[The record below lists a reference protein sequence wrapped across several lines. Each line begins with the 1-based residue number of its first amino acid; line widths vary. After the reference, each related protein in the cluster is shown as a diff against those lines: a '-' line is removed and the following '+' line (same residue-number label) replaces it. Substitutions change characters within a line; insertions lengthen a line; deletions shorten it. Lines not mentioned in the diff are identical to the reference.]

1 MHQKYDIVLKDIV
14 KDAPRRFL
22 KLLTGYDTGKF
33 IDIQFPDI
41 QIREVDI
48 LIELPDSNI
57 AHIEMQSS
65 NDSDMLGRMYLY
77 SGFIY
82 NQYKKLPLQIVL
94 YIGNKPLN
102 MKSSMKFKRIKYSYE
117 LIDARTLDGNQLID
131 SDDPDDIIL
140 AILCRFDDADVM
152 IKRILAK
159 LYRLQPRKRENYI
172 RKFLYLAGL
181 RNLAAKVKQE
191 VLNMPITI
199 DLDEYEFFKDIFT
212 KGELKGRQ
220 EGELKGRQEGEL
232 KGRQEGELKGELKGK
247 LEGIEGMLEIKYGP
261 EGLELMD
268 MLRGIDKVD
277 RLDEFRALIKRSTS
291 VAQLRLYLQGN
302 A

>member
-1 MHQKYDIVLKDIV
+1 
-14 KDAPRRFL
+14 
-22 KLLTGYDTGKF
+22 
-33 IDIQFPDI
+33 
-41 QIREVDI
+41 
-48 LIELPDSNI
+48 
-57 AHIEMQSS
+57 
-65 NDSDMLGRMYLY
+65 GRMYLY

-220 EGELKGRQEGEL
+220 EGKLEGRQEGIL
-232 KGRQEGELKGELKGK
+232 EGELKGELK
-247 LEGIEGMLEIKYGP
+247 GIEGMLEIKYGP

-268 MLRGIDKVD
+268 VLRGIDKVD
-277 RLDEFRALIKRSTS
+277 KLDEFRALIKRSTS

>member
-220 EGELKGRQEGEL
+220 EGKLEGRQEGIL
-232 KGRQEGELKGELKGK
+232 EGELKGELK
-247 LEGIEGMLEIKYGP
+247 GIEGMLEIKYGP

-268 MLRGIDKVD
+268 VLRGIDKVD
-277 RLDEFRALIKRSTS
+277 KLDEFRALIKRSTS

>member
-48 LIELPDSNI
+48 LIELPDGNI

-140 AILCRFDDADVM
+140 AILCRFDDADVT

-220 EGELKGRQEGEL
+220 EGKLE
-232 KGRQEGELKGELKGK
+232 GK

>member
-140 AILCRFDDADVM
+140 AILCRFDDADVT

-220 EGELKGRQEGEL
+220 EGELKG
-232 KGRQEGELKGELKGK
+232 
-247 LEGIEGMLEIKYGP
+247 IEGMLEIKYGP

-277 RLDEFRALIKRSTS
+277 KLDEFRALIKRSTS

>member
-1 MHQKYDIVLKDIV
+1 
-14 KDAPRRFL
+14 
-22 KLLTGYDTGKF
+22 
-33 IDIQFPDI
+33 
-41 QIREVDI
+41 
-48 LIELPDSNI
+48 
-57 AHIEMQSS
+57 
-65 NDSDMLGRMYLY
+65 
-77 SGFIY
+77 
-82 NQYKKLPLQIVL
+82 
-94 YIGNKPLN
+94 
-102 MKSSMKFKRIKYSYE
+102 MKFKRIKYSYE

-220 EGELKGRQEGEL
+220 EGILEGEL
-232 KGRQEGELKGELKGK
+232 K
-247 LEGIEGMLEIKYGP
+247 GIEGMLEIKYGP

>member
-48 LIELPDSNI
+48 LIELPDGNI

-82 NQYKKLPLQIVL
+82 NQYKKLPLQVVL

-102 MKSSMKFKRIKYSYE
+102 MKSSMEFKRIKYSYE

-140 AILCRFDDADVM
+140 AILCRFDDADVA

-172 RKFLYLAGL
+172 RKLLYLAGL
-181 RNLAAKVKQE
+181 KNLAAKVKQE

-220 EGELKGRQEGEL
+220 EGKLEGI
-232 KGRQEGELKGELKGK
+232 

-277 RLDEFRALIKRSTS
+277 KLDEFRALIKRSTS